1 MEQGRIFKQP
11 FKKTITIRTVFYTA
25 LFVFMAFW
33 LGMRIIFP
41 ILSNFHMEQFNSI
54 WSIIALI
61 SISLLFFA
69 SVFASLI
76 LIICN
81 NYVIVYNDRL
91 VCQNRFI
98 SVLSQTF
105 HFEKY
110 KDHQIAIYVPWM
122 HFGAAFNRIYFFK
135 PYWESRYTGLLAISK
150 EDCFELAEIFKS
162 KGFDVKIYNERLLK
176 KKR

>member
-11 FKKTITIRTVFYTA
+11 FKKTITFRTVFYTA

-61 SISLLFFA
+61 SIFLLFFA
-69 SVFASLI
+69 SVFASLS

-91 VCQNRFI
+91 VCQNR
-98 SVLSQTF
+98 
-105 HFEKY
+105 
-110 KDHQIAIYVPWM
+110 QIAIYVPWM